1 MGLFGKLKDAVGIG
15 SIKAD
20 IQLTAPGYYP
30 GDTVSG
36 NVVLHEAA
44 SDTKVTSVLLQFTH
58 IGTDVEV
65 TDVYTDDYYYGT
77 TVETYEQ
84 EYSINEVVFEQFLA
98 QDFTVTKGQ
107 KLELPF
113 EISTPPDMPP
123 TDGYNQWLLKVHADL
138 PGKVDARFT
147 RPVKF
152 MVDGAAPPA
161 QPMYDAPP
169 VDDDMPVPGERILGW
184 YEDAYYECTVN
195 SVMPN
200 GVNVHWDDGT
210 DSIVMFDQILPS
222 ESAIP
227 GPGDLGIGMRVMA
240 KFGDGFYEASVGAIQ
255 AQQVGIQWDDG
266 SQTWIP
272 IFDVR
277 LL

>member
-15 SIKAD
+15 SLKAD

-36 NVVLHEAA
+36 HVILHEAA
-44 SDTKVTSVLLQFTH
+44 TDTQVTSVLLQLTQ

-65 TDVYTDDYYYGT
+65 TDVITDDYYYGQQL
-77 TVETYEQ
+77 ESYEQ
-84 EYSINEVVFEQFLA
+84 ELKINEVVFEQFLA

-123 TDGYNQWLLKVHADL
+123 TDGYNRWILKVYADL
-138 PGKVDARFT
+138 PGKVDAKVVK
-147 RPVKF
+147 PVRF
-152 MVDGAAPPA
+152 MVDGDAMPA
-161 QPMYDAPP
+161 EPMYDAPP
-169 VDDDMPVPGERILGW
+169 ADDDMPVPGERILAW
-184 YEDAYYECTVN
+184 YDDAFYECTVN
-195 SVMPN
+195 AVMPD
-200 GVNVHWDDGT
+200 GVDVHWDDET
-210 DSIVMFDQILPS
+210 DSMVGFDQILPS

-227 GPGDLGIGMRVMA
+227 GPADLGIGIRVMA
-240 KFGDGFYEASVGAIQ
+240 KHGYGFYEASVGAVQ
-255 AQQVGIQWDDG
+255 MNQVGIQWDDG
-266 SQTWIP
+266 GQTWIP
-272 IFDVR
+272 IHDVR